1 MHDTPTREK
10 RHENYS
16 ENARNQ
22 RNIVKNQDSYVGDAC
37 SGATWRLLPKM

>member
-10 RHENYS
+10 RHENHS

-22 RNIVKNQDSYVGDAC
+22 RNIVKNQD
-37 SGATWRLLPKM
+37 